1 MTYIKKIISNHQLTI
16 LLLLYKFRFLNT
28 NQLQKLLKQKDSQQ
42 SQLWLKDLTDRY
54 FIFQDYSRKKIEANN
69 KPAIYN
75 LKTKSNKILK
85 DHKECDLIL
94 LRRSYKESS
103 LSKNFKERCMFI
115 ADIYI
120 HLLTQAGKQATAH
133 FSTSTDL
140 VKFSYFPDPLPDA
153 YVAIK
158 EPKKTRRYFI
168 KLFDAG
174 DPWKKKIKPDVE
186 KYIQY
191 FEDNIWQNH
200 TKSSFPLL
208 LIIAPDDRVKTYLL
222 KFISKTFEERSIDAP
237 FYLATKVQIKAEGIK
252 PSTWE
257 RVK

>member
-28 NQLQKLLKQKDSQQ
+28 NQLQKLLKQKDPQQ

-54 FIFQDYSRKKIEANN
+54 FIFQDYSRKKIEDNN

-75 LKTKSNKILK
+75 IKTKSNKILK
-85 DHKECDLIL
+85 DQKACDLIL

-103 LSKNFKERCMFI
+103 LSRNFKERCMFI

-120 HLLTQAGKQATAH
+120 HLLTQGGKQNTVH
-133 FSTSTDL
+133 FFTSTDL
-140 VKFSYFPDPLPDA
+140 VKFSYFPNPLPDA

-168 KLFDAG
+168 KLFSEG

-186 KYIQY
+186 KYLQY
-191 FEDNIWQNH
+191 FEDKIWQNH
-200 TKSSFPLL
+200 TKSPFPLL

-222 KFISKTFEERSIDAP
+222 KFISKKFNEKSIDAP
-237 FYLATKVQIKAEGIK
+237 FYLATTEQIKKEGIK